1 MRIYDVLDNRI
12 SKKKDISPK
21 YLLLVFT
28 IICVALI
35 VVSYFASDKLV
46 FIKQYT
52 GAIITP
58 IQKGVD
64 KIGVWTDSKA
74 QNLKEIEE
82 LNKENEALKTE
93 LASAKESLNRYQN
106 ELQELQ
112 ELRELY
118 ALDDEYP
125 ELNKTAAHV
134 FAKDSSS
141 WFSNFYV
148 DKGSDDGIFE
158 GATVMC
164 GEGLAGIVTEC
175 YGSYSKVRAVIDDRS
190 KISAKIMPSNVLCTL
205 EGNINKY
212 QDGYLEA
219 INIDKDAAIEVGDKV
234 ITSNISRRYHPGIVI
249 GYIKEITLD
258 SNNLTMTA
266 KITPAVDFYNIGSVL
281 IVTDQLETILE

>member
-21 YLLLVFT
+21 YLFLVFT

-35 VVSYFASDKLV
+35 VVSYFASDKLA

-64 KIGVWTDSKA
+64 KIGVWTDSKV
-74 QNLKEIEE
+74 QNLNEIEE
-82 LNKENEALKTE
+82 LNKENEALKIE
-93 LASAKESLNRYQN
+93 LASAKETLNRYQN

-212 QDGYLEA
+212 QDGYLEV